1 MNLTMCV
8 IAFILTLA
16 LMIIIMPH
24 FISYLKKGTSVRSL
38 QNMHW
43 KNSRRKKR

>member
-24 FISYLKKGTSVRSL
+24 FISYLKKRNIRQVTSEYAL
-38 QNMHW
+38 E
-43 KNSRRKKR
+43 